1 MTEMRRDPRRATPP
15 DASCPGIL
23 VAVPRSGGRTSVIVT
38 TVAVM
43 SQAVTAPAIATA
55 VPAAP
60 HPDPPTT
67 LSTAAPLTKRES
79 AAMPTATATHTGR
92 GSSISKAVAGIVRV
106 ARPRAVPEVIRPSC
120 AAGIRTVNR
129 APTLDN
135 SITDQ

>member
-23 VAVPRSGGRTSVIVT
+23 VAVPRSGEGTSVIVT

-67 LSTAAPLTKRES
+67 LDRRTADEEGERGHA
-79 AAMPTATATHTGR
+79 GR
-92 GSSISKAVAGIVRV
+92 
-106 ARPRAVPEVIRPSC
+106 
-120 AAGIRTVNR
+120 
-129 APTLDN
+129 D
-135 SITDQ
+135 

>member
-43 SQAVTAPAIATA
+43 SQAV
-55 VPAAP
+55 
-60 HPDPPTT
+60 
-67 LSTAAPLTKRES
+67 
-79 AAMPTATATHTGR
+79 
-92 GSSISKAVAGIVRV
+92 AGIVRV
-106 ARPRAVPEVIRPSC
+106 ARPRAVSEVIRPSC